1 MRGVAYAIGERE
13 LLMRLHEQGISLS
26 ALSRQTGIRRE
37 LLSRWWKRFR
47 EQGRA
52 GLEPRSRRP
61 QHSSGQLSKGM
72 EQRILQ
78 LREPGWEPARNALT
92 LATGPSHVP
101 TTLL

>member
-52 GLEPRSRRP
+52 GLEPRSR
-61 QHSSGQLSKGM
+61 
-72 EQRILQ
+72 
-78 LREPGWEPARNALT
+78 PARGGRSIRQVSCRKKSSNGFCNCVNVA
-92 LATGPSHVP
+92 GGRRGSP
-101 TTLL
+101 

>member
-52 GLEPRSRRP
+52 GLGAGADRLDLGYRSQQRASRFASARTEPSTP
-61 QHSSGQLSKGM
+61 TSAAGFSP
-72 EQRILQ
+72 
-78 LREPGWEPARNALT
+78 LRKEPPGR
-92 LATGPSHVP
+92 
-101 TTLL
+101 